1 MDALLNVKEI
11 LIKKPFKRITPIR
24 RGIGGLY
31 KNGQEYD
38 DSYDEAIYEI
48 VSQVDFMREYEPTGH
63 KIWNPLIYPDK
74 HRKDPET
81 GREYVE
87 PVARAAFA
95 FQRIITIK
103 QLAHLCGNDIQ
114 FEMPSSKDN
123 DKTNEIFFKFKE
135 GWSVKNMEIAW
146 FESAKSVKITGDVAF
161 VGYKKNGKFHW
172 KILSF
177 LNGDSLYPHY
187 DSITG
192 ELTLFARKYSDVDET
207 GKTTTNYVEV
217 WDESKLYRF
226 KQDASGIKGTI
237 NKIKEIFGL
246 SGYSLISEEP
256 HNFPSIPVA
265 YHRDENGACWS
276 FSQGSIDQYELAFSQ
291 LVQNNN
297 AYAFPI
303 MYMKGDDVD
312 LIGDMNG
319 SVKAITMGQDEDAGF
334 LNTPN
339 GSDLFT
345 LQLSNLY
352 KLIYEQSFAVIPPE
366 VRSGDMP
373 GVAVKLLYSPA
384 VEFAMKDAQEYQ
396 SFLDTMVRIF
406 IEGYGTET
414 GKSSAFNSLEVYAW
428 ISPYVPQ
435 NDTELISNLATA
447 VQNGFESRQTASEKI
462 PMIAKNSEWERIL
475 KEKKEE
481 QQQDILGQIELHRQ
495 TQPNDTIQVEEV
507 E

>member
-1 MDALLNVKEI
+1 MDALNVKEI
-11 LIKKPFKRITPIR
+11 LVKKPFKRITPIGVKTG
-24 RGIGGLY
+24 GIY
-31 KNGQEYD
+31 KSGTEFENP
-38 DSYDEAIYEI
+38 YDEAIYEV

-63 KIWNPLIYPDK
+63 IINNPLIYPDK
-74 HRKDPET
+74 RRKDPET
-81 GREYVE
+81 GQEYIE
-87 PVARAAFA
+87 PVSRVAFA

-123 DKTNEIFFKFKE
+123 KQINDTFFKFKE

-146 FESAKSVKITGDVAF
+146 FEAAKSVKITGDVAF
-161 VGYKKNGKFHW
+161 VGYKKDGRFYW
-172 KILSF
+172 KILSH
-177 LNGDSLYPHY
+177 LNGDTLYPHY
-187 DSITG
+187 DSVTG
-192 ELTLFARKYSDVDET
+192 ELTLIARKYSDMDDN
-207 GKTTTNYVEV
+207 GKTLTNYVEV
-217 WDESKLYRF
+217 WDNENLYRY
-226 KQDASGIKGTI
+226 KQDKNGINGAI
-237 NKIKEIFGL
+237 SKIKEYFGL
-246 SGYSLISEEP
+246 SGYKLISKEP
-256 HNFPSIPVA
+256 HNFPFIPVA

-291 LVQNNN
+291 LVQNNT

-303 MYMKGDDVD
+303 MYMKGDEVA
-312 LIGDMNG
+312 LVGDMNG
-319 SVKAITMGQDEDAGF
+319 SVKGITMGQDEDAGF

-345 LQLSNLY
+345 LQLSTLY

-396 SFLDTMVRIF
+396 PFLDNMVRIYR
-406 IEGYGTET
+406 EGYGTEM
-414 GKSSAFNSLEVYAW
+414 GISSAFNSLDVYSW
-428 ISPYVPQ
+428 ILPYVPQ
-435 NDTELISNLATA
+435 NDSELITNLATA

-462 PMIAKNSEWERIL
+462 PMIANNSEWERII

-481 QQQDILGQIELHRQ
+481 QQQDILGQIQLHQQ
-495 TQPNDTIQVEEV
+495 TQPDDTIQVEKTE
-507 E
+507 